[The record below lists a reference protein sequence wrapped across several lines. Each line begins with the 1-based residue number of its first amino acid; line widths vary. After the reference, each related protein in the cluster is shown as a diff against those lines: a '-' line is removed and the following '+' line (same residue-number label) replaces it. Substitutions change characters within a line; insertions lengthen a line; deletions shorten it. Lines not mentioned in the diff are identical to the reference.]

1 MKTITA
7 KLPHGWFK
15 GKYKE
20 TDIIDTIE
28 TSIGRWDIV
37 IIELEEPNN
46 LIERERKVLIKDNTK
61 MGYQVGEDGDGID
74 LGLNRSNHRGTVKK
88 GISHTIKAECDA
100 GVLEIEQSDS
110 DRRNR

>member
-1 MKTITA
+1 
-7 KLPHGWFK
+7 
-15 GKYKE
+15 
-20 TDIIDTIE
+20 
-28 TSIGRWDIV
+28 
-37 IIELEEPNN
+37 
-46 LIERERKVLIKDNTK
+46 

>member
-37 IIELEEPNN
+37 IIELEEPNKI
-46 LIERERKVLIKDNTK
+46 IEREREREILTNK
-61 MGYQVGEDGDGID
+61 MDQIDEDGDGI
-74 LGLNRSNHRGTVKK
+74 
-88 GISHTIKAECDA
+88 
-100 GVLEIEQSDS
+100 GVE
-110 DRRNR
+110 N

>member
-37 IIELEEPNN
+37 IIELDESNKI
-46 LIERERKVLIKDNTK
+46 IERERDS
-61 MGYQVGEDGDGID
+61 YQQDG
-74 LGLNRSNHRGTVKK
+74 
-88 GISHTIKAECDA
+88 
-100 GVLEIEQSDS
+100 S
-110 DRRNR
+110 DR